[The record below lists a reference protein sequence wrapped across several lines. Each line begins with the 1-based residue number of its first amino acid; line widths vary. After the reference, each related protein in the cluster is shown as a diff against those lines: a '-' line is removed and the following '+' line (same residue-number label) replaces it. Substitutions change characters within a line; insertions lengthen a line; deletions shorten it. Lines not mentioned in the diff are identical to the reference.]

1 MKLDLLKDEQFDIF
15 YQILVD
21 NFPKSER
28 RTYERHKEM
37 LKNPLYKIFLYS
49 EKNDILGMIG
59 EWEFNDFIYI
69 EHLAV
74 KKNLHS
80 KGIGTKMLHDFKLKF
95 NKDIILE
102 VEPPFAAEAV
112 KRIDFYEKFGFKKN
126 DYEYLQPPMQE
137 GQKNLPLI
145 ILSSDK
151 KLDKE
156 HFIKYREALYKEVYK
171 RRPI

>member
-1 MKLDLLKDEQFDIF
+1 MKLDVLKNEQFDIF
-15 YQILVD
+15 YKILVD

-28 RTYERHKEM
+28 RTYKRHKEM
-37 LKNPLYKIFLYS
+37 LNNPLYKIFSYS
-49 EKNDILGMIG
+49 EKSNILGMIG
-59 EWEFNDFIYI
+59 EWEFQDFLYI

-74 KKNLHS
+74 MKNFHS
-80 KGIGTKMLHDFKLKF
+80 KGIGTKMLHDFKLRF

-102 VEPPFAAEAV
+102 VEPPNTVEAV
-112 KRIDFYEKFGFKKN
+112 KRIDFYKKFGFKAN
-126 DYEYLQPPMQE
+126 DYKYLQPPMQE

-156 HFIKYREALYKEVYK
+156 HFTKYREVLYKEVYK